1 MELEEYD
8 VTDGKKLLDLRH
20 PRPVS
25 VLEPSLA
32 SESLM
37 SSESTNSN
45 WTEGNSINLFNLF
58 CLVPKQ

>member
-32 SESLM
+32 SES
-37 SSESTNSN
+37 TNSN